1 MIRSEGKVVS
11 LQGRYMF
18 YHVKTVRKEIETQSH
33 YEVKMR
39 RNQHR

>member
-1 MIRSEGKVVS
+1 MIRSECSTFAKKV
-11 LQGRYMF
+11 LF

-39 RNQHR
+39 RNQHI